1 MHRHV
6 CIIEIKG
13 DQYRCLNLPLYTTR
27 PFVISDITLSEHV
40 DAGVPHT
47 AETVEQLLTE
57 QIDNMLE
64 RVKGRPVHQST
75 CTTLHTAMAAID
87 CLSAAGPLH
96 SPRLKLLRVCL

>member
-1 MHRHV
+1 M

-40 DAGVPHT
+40 DAGVPHV
-47 AETVEQLLTE
+47 AETVEQVLTE

-64 RVKGRPVHQST
+64 RVKGQLMHCPVDWQ
-75 CTTLHTAMAAID
+75 
-87 CLSAAGPLH
+87 PLEV
-96 SPRLKLLRVCL
+96 SVARLLVLTHL